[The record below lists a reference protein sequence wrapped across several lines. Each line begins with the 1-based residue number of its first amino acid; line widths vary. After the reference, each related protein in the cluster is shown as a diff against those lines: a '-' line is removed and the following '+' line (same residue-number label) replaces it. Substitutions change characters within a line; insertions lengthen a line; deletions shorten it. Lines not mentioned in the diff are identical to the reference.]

1 MTDKQTVKVG
11 DKVRCLVTEFD
22 VRKGELYE
30 VREVQD
36 SGRVWFLD
44 DVSGRFYLEVDE
56 YEPLPV
62 ADATG
67 KPAFKVGDRVKIG
80 GDHPYI
86 LSDSNT
92 TGKIIGGNNG
102 RRGEWEVQL
111 DNYGGSLSFKTDE
124 LKRLSSPLTIE
135 TGKYYRTR
143 DGRKVGPMSDEG
155 DRAYDT
161 DEKCL
166 AAYINGDHRLFRA
179 DGGRHLFGKAH
190 LDLIAEW
197 VDEPLATASTDA
209 ASNDNVPVA
218 TFKVGDIVKRS
229 GGFMPHQRLR
239 ITKAVGDRYSVEW
252 LEGGPGSIDNWRG
265 YELELAGPTSQ
276 PAIVALIE
284 NGQPK
289 PSEKP
294 KVHKSEV
301 SATDEAERLAVKY
314 PGQKF
319 GVFVLADSRIADVV
333 IRRAA

>member
-1 MTDKQTVKVG
+1 MADKQTVKVG
-11 DKVRCLVTEFD
+11 DKVLSKYSCHSGGYDIGDVFTVTKVDGDFIGLVDKNGSDRLRSSDEFD
-22 VRKGELYE
+22 I
-30 VREVQD
+30 
-36 SGRVWFLD
+36 
-44 DVSGRFYLEVDE
+44 
-56 YEPLPV
+56 LPV

-67 KPAFKVGDRVKIG
+67 KPAFKVGDRVVALKDSAYSIKKG
-80 GDHPYI
+80 SISTVVRVDGDYI
-86 LSDSNT
+86 SIR
-92 TGKIIGGNNG
+92 KENG
-102 RRGEWEVQL
+102 TFDGWRAEYFAL
-111 DNYGGSLSFKTDE
+111 ALF
-124 LKRLSSPLTIE
+124 TIE
-135 TGKYYRTR
+135 TGKFYRTR

-179 DGGRHLFGKAH
+179 KDGRHLFGKAH

-209 ASNDNVPVA
+209 ASDDNAPVA
-218 TFKVGDIVKRS
+218 KFKVGDIVKRS
-229 GGFMPHQRLR
+229 GSFMPHQRLR
-239 ITKAVGDRYSVEW
+239 ITKVLGDRYSVEW

-265 YELELAGPTSQ
+265 YEFELAGPTSQ
-276 PAIVALIE
+276 PAIVAMIE

-294 KVHKSEV
+294 KVHKSEE